1 MSKFKQYAQRADE
14 AAREA
19 FKVFQDA
26 QEKLNKAEEKRR
38 EYPKRAGLVS
48 DDYLAKSARAEA
60 DYQEAKNNMRAA
72 TENMQIVG
80 EQMRG
85 IRRDLAAE
93 LEKHY
98 RADPAAIDAETLE
111 LLKSGILKPSEYSA
125 LYEKA
130 EAAGNHTMQRLIG
143 KYAQDA
149 ADAPDAKQRYTAEEA
164 STLRIIG
171 NDSRNVNGAEYLQG
185 FDVIVDVYNRC
196 VRTPSLERKW
206 DMLTNEV
213 IDAF

>member
-1 MSKFKQYAQRADE
+1 MSKFKQYVQQADE
-14 AAREA
+14 AAKAA
-19 FKVFQDA
+19 FKVR
-26 QEKLNKAEEKRR
+26 QEATERMNKAEETRR
-38 EYPKRAGLVS
+38 AYPKRAGLVS
-48 DDYLAKSARAEA
+48 DEYLAKSARAEA
-60 DYQEAKNNMRAA
+60 DYMEAKENLRAA
-72 TENMQIVG
+72 NEHVQSVG
-80 EQMRG
+80 ERMRE
-85 IRRDLAAE
+85 IRRALAAD

-98 RADPAAIDAETLE
+98 RADPSAIDAETLE

-125 LYEKA
+125 LYDKA
-130 EAAGNHTMQRLIG
+130 EAAGNYTMQRLIG

-185 FDVIVDVYNRC
+185 FDVIADVYNRC
-196 VRTPSLERKW
+196 VRNPGLERKW

-213 IDAF
+213 IDTF

>member
-111 LLKSGILKPSEYSA
+111 LLKAGILKPSEYSA

-130 EAAGNHTMQRLIG
+130 GEAGNHTMQRLIG

-185 FDVIVDVYNRC
+185 FDVIADVYNRC
-196 VRTPSLERKW
+196 VRNPGLVRKW